1 MISRIGNKSSIHGW
15 LAALLMVL
23 LPFSSSFAV
32 ENPIVDYRFSG
43 DLTDIAGGS
52 SILVHPAC
60 PADPCNSLTEFGT
73 DAAGSYWRWES
84 TNPRGG
90 GFTLTTTE
98 ELGETY
104 TVGLRFRFDS
114 VGLDSGSSW
123 RKIIDYRN
131 RASDTGFYFYQGR
144 IQFYN
149 LGTST
154 ETFGAGELL
163 DLLAVRDGETDT
175 FTVYIIEEDDTLTQV
190 LQVNDTGG
198 QSIPFESGGG
208 SLLGFF
214 FDDTATSAEATP
226 GGQVYSVKIWDRAL
240 SEDDL
245 GGALDDFFTVST
257 QIGPGGSI
265 DPASQTVLAGEPTS
279 FTITPDAGFEIASAT
294 GCGGELTGNIF
305 TIPDVTEDCT
315 VEVLFDEL
323 PDGTPEPA
331 PVAVPM
337 LNAWM
342 LWLMG
347 LLLAGLAVF
356 RIRHS

>member
-1 MISRIGNKSSIHGW
+1 MNSRKGNKSSTHGW

-23 LPFSSSFAV
+23 GPFSSSLAV
-32 ENPIVDYRFSG
+32 ENPIVDYRFGG

-73 DAAGSYWRWES
+73 DATGTYWRWES

-90 GFTLTTTE
+90 GFTLTTNE
-98 ELGETY
+98 ALGDTY

-175 FTVYIIEEDDTLTQV
+175 FTVFIIEEDDTLTQV
-190 LQVNDTGG
+190 LQVNDAGG

-226 GGQVYSVKIWDRAL
+226 GGRVYSVKIWDRAL
-240 SEDDL
+240 SEEDL

-257 QIGPGGSI
+257 QIGAGGSI
-265 DPASQTVLAGEPTS
+265 EPASQTVLSGQPAS
-279 FTITPDAGFEIASAT
+279 LTITPDAGFEIASVT
-294 GCGGELTGNIF
+294 GCGGELTGNIYS
-305 TIPDVTEDCT
+305 IPEVTEDCT
-315 VEVLFDEL
+315 VAVLFQAL
-323 PDGTPEPA
+323 PNGTPVPA
-331 PVAVPM
+331 PVAVPV
-337 LNAWM
+337 LNAWL
-342 LWLMG
+342 LWLMA
-347 LLLAGLAVF
+347 LLMAGLAVS
-356 RIRHS
+356 RMRHF